1 MQAYL
6 GSSHGLAGWCGES
19 WQRVLT
25 FEWYIVGQFNFREV
39 VFTHT
44 LYMHNGFR
52 EGEGEKGLMEPY
64 KTDIMASL
72 DFVGQCNDL
81 DFIFEHSLKTSVI
94 S

>member
-1 MQAYL
+1 
-6 GSSHGLAGWCGES
+6 
-19 WQRVLT
+19 
-25 FEWYIVGQFNFREV
+25 
-39 VFTHT
+39 
-44 LYMHNGFR
+44 MHNGFR

-64 KTDIMASL
+64 KTDIMVSL